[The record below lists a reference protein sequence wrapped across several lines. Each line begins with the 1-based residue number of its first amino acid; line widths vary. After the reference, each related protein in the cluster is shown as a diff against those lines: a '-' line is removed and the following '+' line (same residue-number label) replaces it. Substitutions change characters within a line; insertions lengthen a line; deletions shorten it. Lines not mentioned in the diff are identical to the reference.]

1 MRGRTLAFYAAP
13 ALCLALPTLPVA
25 VFLPA
30 FYADTLG
37 LGLTATGAALLLAR
51 GLDVVTDPIVGQLSD
66 HLPGRWGRR
75 KPLILAGSVLAA
87 LALLALVLPPAGV
100 GAIWLAL
107 WSTLLALGWT
117 LMAVPYTAWGAE
129 LSTEY
134 RERTRI
140 TAAREGVMLA
150 GILLAGAMPAVLGAL
165 GRADIAPMVAIAILA
180 IALGIPGIWGLLR
193 MVPEPCRAAA
203 EQPARLTRAGL
214 RAILR
219 NGPFTRLL
227 GAWFLNG
234 MANGL
239 PAATFI
245 LYLDHRLGVG
255 ETERNMLI
263 LAYFLAAILALP
275 FWVRLSRRIGK
286 HRAWCIAMIAAIAA
300 FAFVPLL
307 PARAWAEFLVICLV
321 TGAALGADMA
331 LPPALQ
337 ADVVDYDTWKAG
349 QRRTGLFFALWSM
362 ATKLSLALS
371 VGLGLPALAIMGFRP
386 EDGPAA
392 SQTWPLLVIYAAL
405 PIVFKLSAIALVWR
419 HPITARRQR
428 AIAWRLARRAVPAT
442 PGTGGG

>member
-1 MRGRTLAFYAAP
+1 MRGRILAFYAAP

-66 HLPGRWGRR
+66 RMRGRWGRR

-87 LALLALVLPPAGV
+87 LALIALVLPPVGV

-129 LSTEY
+129 LSTDY

-150 GILLAGAMPAVLGAL
+150 GILLAGAMPAVLAAL
-165 GRADIAPMVAIAILA
+165 GRADITPMVAIAILA
-180 IALGIPGIWGLLR
+180 VALGIPTIWGLLR
-193 MVPEPCRAAA
+193 MVPEPQRLAT
-203 EQPARLTRAGL
+203 EHPARLTQAGL

-245 LYLDHRLGVG
+245 LYLDHRLQVG
-255 ETERNMLI
+255 EAERNLLI

-275 FWVRLSRRIGK
+275 FWVGLARRIGK
-286 HRAWCIAMIAAIAA
+286 HRAWCIAMIAAITA

-307 PARAWAEFLVICLV
+307 PAGAWAEFLVICLV

-337 ADVVDYDTWKAG
+337 ADVVDYDTWKIG

-386 EDGPAA
+386 EAGEDA

-428 AIAWRLARRAVPAT
+428 AIAWRLARRAQPAKS
-442 PGTGGG
+442 GMEGG